1 MKIETLA
8 IADLKPDPQNARQ
21 HDDKNLKAIEGSL
34 NQFGQRKPIVITE
47 GNVIVAGNGTVT
59 AAKNLGWEKIEAVRV
74 PADWSKDQVKAFAL
88 ADNRTAEL
96 ATWSPEVLAA
106 QLIELEDAGFEIAEF
121 GFEALEMPTQDETT
135 TEDDVP
141 ESVPQ
146 RSSLGDHWKIG
157 DVELYV
163 LDAFTAELPTSDAV
177 ISDPPYGMNVDFSW
191 YGGPVGKSL
200 GRNIEIA
207 SKHSEL
213 EKPDW
218 DQKKF
223 DPTRFIGH
231 AKTTAL
237 FGANYFYEYLPADGT
252 WWVWDKRQTESGEIQ
267 NAYGMPY
274 EMLWIN
280 GKRKSNII
288 RNLWAGFTRKATAE
302 DKERLHPTQKP
313 YAVMSEIIIYLTKEG
328 DVVLDPFA
336 GSGTTLLACVKNKR
350 KAIGIEFDP
359 KFADVILARLEKE
372 TGEKAELLPAK
383 AD

>member
-1 MKIETLA
+1 MKIINLRITELT
-8 IADLKPDPQNARQ
+8 PDPKNARQ
-21 HDDKNLKAIEGSL
+21 HDEKNLQAIQGSL
-34 NQFGQRKPIVITE
+34 KEFGQRKPIVITE
-47 GNVIVAGNGTVT
+47 EGVIVAGNGTVE
-59 AAKNLGWEKIEAVRV
+59 AAKRLGWTDIEAVKI
-74 PADWSKDQVKAFAL
+74 PDDWTPDRIKAFAI

-96 ATWSPEVLAA
+96 ATWNQEVLTS
-106 QLIELEDAGFEIAEF
+106 QLLELEGEGWELAEF
-121 GFEALEMPTQDETT
+121 GFEALEVPTSDEVT

-141 ESVPQ
+141 QSVPQ

-163 LDAFTAELPTSDAV
+163 ADAFTADLPIADAV

-200 GRNIEIA
+200 GRNIEVS
-207 SKHSEL
+207 SKHAEL
-213 EKPDW
+213 EKPEW

-231 AKTTAL
+231 SKTTAL

-313 YAVMSEIIIYLTKEG
+313 YSVMVEIITYLTKED

-336 GSGTTLLACVKNKR
+336 GSGTTLLACVKNNR

-372 TGEKAELLPAK
+372 TGNKAELVPTK